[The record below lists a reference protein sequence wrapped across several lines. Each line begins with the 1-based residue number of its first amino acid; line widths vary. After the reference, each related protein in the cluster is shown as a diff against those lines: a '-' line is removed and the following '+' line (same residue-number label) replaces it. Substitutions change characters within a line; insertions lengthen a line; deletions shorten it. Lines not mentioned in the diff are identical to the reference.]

1 MHLVAEMRIFV
12 GGVSFFSKLHEME
25 ISPRRPQTTYP
36 IMLKAFMN
44 NLLPVILSV
53 VHFVFERMVK
63 IVKVMMY
70 VIIFMVM

>member
-1 MHLVAEMRIFV
+1 MHLVAEIRIFV
-12 GGVSFFSKLHEME
+12 VGVSFFSKLHEME
-25 ISPRRPQTTYP
+25 ISPGRPQTTYP

-44 NLLPVILSV
+44 NPLPVILSV

-70 VIIFMVM
+70 VIFMVM

>member
-1 MHLVAEMRIFV
+1 
-12 GGVSFFSKLHEME
+12 
-25 ISPRRPQTTYP
+25 
-36 IMLKAFMN
+36 MN

-70 VIIFMVM
+70 VIIFMVMEVPVLLASEVHPKN